1 MNISRFYKLPATA
14 RTRRIHA
21 AVLGMLG
28 AGALVLSGCSTT
40 GTASSTTDTAAGTS
54 VSATESA
61 DSTANSSG
69 EATAAIA
76 ITSTD
81 QLADATHYDSDDAV
95 YEDSDV
101 TTVTLSG
108 TSATASGPDSSDIS
122 VSEADGEAIVTI
134 SGTGTY
140 RLSGTLTGQV
150 VVTSDSEAA
159 VQLILDDASITSSTG
174 PAINITSADEV
185 TVVLAQDSQNTLTDA
200 TTRPSDESDPNTE
213 ASAALYS
220 KADLTVTGAGSLAV
234 TGNYD
239 DAIHSKDGLVID
251 GPNITVTAVD
261 DGIIGKDYLVL
272 VSGSVN
278 VTSTDTG
285 FGSDNDEEENRGWLS
300 ILGGSLTVAT
310 DDDGV
315 KAENAIA
322 ISGGTVDVTKS
333 EEGIEAARI
342 LISDGTVN
350 VMSND
355 DGINASGGYGTET
368 STEDAAAPGGG
379 QMPADG
385 SMPADGTMPEGDP
398 LTGEAPT
405 DTQGDMTGGG
415 APQGFPGGGG
425 GGGMEAAGDQM
436 ITITG
441 GTITVNA
448 GGDGLDSNGSMEISG
463 GTITVNGPE
472 NDGNGALDV
481 AGTFEITGG
490 TLLATGSSGMAEA
503 PDTSSSQ
510 TSISTALGSSVAS
523 GTPLAIADSSG
534 KIVAAFTTSKSIS
547 HVVFSSE
554 SLTAGEEYTV
564 YQLASEGQT
573 DLGTATAL
581 VTATAGEYT
590 SGGMGGM
597 GGRP

>member
-1 MNISRFYKLPATA
+1 MNISHFYKLPATS
-14 RTRRIHA
+14 RTHRIHA
-21 AVLGMLG
+21 VVLGMLG
-28 AGALVLSGCSTT
+28 AGALVLSGCSAGVTSGAAESAASSATGTSTSASESTSAATT
-40 GTASSTTDTAAGTS
+40 GD
-54 VSATESA
+54 
-61 DSTANSSG
+61 
-69 EATAAIA
+69 ATAAVA

-95 YEDSDV
+95 YQESEV

-108 TSATASGPDSSDIS
+108 NSAKASGPDSTDVS
-122 VSEADGEAIVTI
+122 VSEANGEAVVTI

-140 RLSGTLTGQV
+140 RLSGILAGQM

-159 VQLILDDASITSSTG
+159 VQLILDGASIESSTG

-185 TVVLAQDSQNTLTDA
+185 TVILAKGSQNTLTDSA
-200 TTRPSDESDPNTE
+200 TRPSDESDPNTD

-220 KADLTVTGAGSLAV
+220 KADLTVTGTGALTV

-272 VSGSVN
+272 VSGTID

-285 FGSDNDEEENRGWLS
+285 FGSDNDEDENRGWLS
-300 ILGGSLTVAT
+300 ILGGSLTVST

-322 ISGGTVDVTKS
+322 VTGGSVDVTKS

-342 LISDGTVN
+342 LIADGTVN
-350 VMSND
+350 IVSND
-355 DGINASGGYGTET
+355 DGINASGGHGTT
-368 STEDAAAPGGG
+368 STEEAAGATANDAAPGE
-379 QMPADG
+379 A
-385 SMPADGTMPEGDP
+385 P
-398 LTGEAPT
+398 LTGGMPA
-405 DTQGDMTGGG
+405 GGPG
-415 APQGFPGGGG
+415 EMPGGFPGEPPEGFGQDGQIPGGG
-425 GGGMEAAGDQM
+425 PGGMEAAGDQM

-441 GTITVNA
+441 GNITVNA

-490 TLLATGSSGMAEA
+490 TLLATGSAGMAQA
-503 PDTSSSQ
+503 PETSSSQ
-510 TSISTALGSSVAS
+510 TSISTALGSNLSA
-523 GTPLAIADSSG
+523 GTPLAIADSNG
-534 KIVAAFTTSKSIS
+534 KIIAAFTASKSIA
-547 HVVFSSE
+547 HVVFSSDE
-554 SLTAGEEYTV
+554 LTAGQEYTV

-573 DLGTATAL
+573 DLSSATAL
-581 VTATAGEYT
+581 VTATAGEY
-590 SGGMGGM
+590 SAMGMGGM
-597 GGRP
+597 GPGGRP